1 MPVRIETHPPNKW
14 LVLVSLAFIMLAIVA
29 HLTRIPFISQR
40 EFWIAA
46 IGYAVLLYA
55 TLY

>member
-1 MPVRIETHPPNKW
+1 MPVRIETHPPNRW
-14 LVLVSLAFIMLAIVA
+14 FVIVSIVLVVLAIVA
-29 HLTRIPFISQR
+29 HLTRIPFVSQH

-46 IGYAVLLYA
+46 IGYAALLYA

>member
-14 LVLVSLAFIMLAIVA
+14 LVLISLAFIMLAIV
-29 HLTRIPFISQR
+29 

>member
-14 LVLVSLAFIMLAIVA
+14 LVLLSLAIVIVAIVA
-29 HLTRIPFISQR
+29 HLTRIPFISQH
-40 EFWIAA
+40 EFWLAA
-46 IGYAVLLYA
+46 IGYVVLLYA

>member
-14 LVLVSLAFIMLAIVA
+14 LVLLSLAIVILAMIA
-29 HLTRIPFISQR
+29 HLTRIPFISQH
-40 EFWIAA
+40 EFWLAA

>member
-14 LVLVSLAFIMLAIVA
+14 FVITSLVLIVLAIVA
-29 HLTRIPFISQR
+29 HLTRIPLVSQH

>member
-14 LVLVSLAFIMLAIVA
+14 LVLISIAFITLAIVA

>member
-1 MPVRIETHPPNKW
+1 
-14 LVLVSLAFIMLAIVA
+14 LAIVA